1 MDRIIDL
8 TDFSF
13 FFLLFSFSKSF
24 SDYIILHSF
33 TKDKYNKYVTLF
45 TTVFLYTIYDRTN
58 QLLKSTED
66 NLTGFDYL
74 HLLKLGLLFLIYF
87 VVIAVCTEGT
97 TKKKLLRTFGIITL
111 SQIKW
116 ILSGMT
122 ESYFFLNE
130 HNGVVVEDMPSYQMR
145 IEVLLSISLI
155 YFVFGYLFAL
165 LIRLFSKNKK
175 STFSLKY
182 AYFYFFPI
190 ANIIPAVLLLGI
202 IPANANVNVEYEKS
216 YSIICSFIYIIA
228 FSIDIFSIFIIDRI
242 IRTDEENK
250 QLTIIAT
257 KNKLEYQSALIVKE
271 EQEHLKRFR
280 HDIRNINKTVKSLI
294 EAGET
299 DKAIQLL
306 DESSVEAEKTSGVT
320 LCRCNIINTVL
331 YMKSNEAKEHGI
343 AIFCNVTESSACKLS
358 DIDISRV
365 LLNLCDNAI
374 NAAKECEKK
383 QIKIDIEINDKLI
396 KINTENHYIP
406 SKTKRPS
413 PEHGNGTKIIKQIS
427 KKYGG
432 EYKAEATD
440 RIYKTQTYLRNINIE

>member
-24 SDYIILHSF
+24 SDFVIIHSF
-33 TKDKYNKYVTLF
+33 MKDKYNKFVTLF
-45 TTVFLYTIYDRTN
+45 TTIFLYTLYDMTN
-58 QLLKSTED
+58 Q
-66 NLTGFDYL
+66 N
-74 HLLKLGLLFLIYF
+74 LKLIEDESNGFSYTFLVAVGLLFLVHFTTIT
-87 VVIAVCTEGT
+87 ICTEGT
-97 TKKKLLRTFGIITL
+97 LKNKFFHSVEITFL
-111 SQIKW
+111 SLVKW
-116 ILSGMT
+116 ILTGMT
-122 ESYFFLNE
+122 SSFFFINE
-130 HNGVVVEDMPSYQMR
+130 VNGTADSLPSYEMSLS
-145 IEVLLSISLI
+145 LLLCASLI
-155 YFVFGYLFAL
+155 YFVYGYLFAL
-165 LIRLFSKNKK
+165 LFKLFSKNMR

-202 IPANANVNVEYEKS
+202 TPSNAKIEYEKG
-216 YSIICSFIYIIA
+216 YSIICTFIYIIA
-228 FSIDIFSIFIIDRI
+228 FSIDLFSILIIDRI
-242 IRTDEENK
+242 IYTDERNK
-250 QLTIIAT
+250 QLTVIAT
-257 KNKLEYQSALIVKE
+257 KNEFEYQSALIVKE
-271 EQEHLKRFR
+271 EQEHLRRFR
-280 HDIRNINKTVKSLI
+280 HDIRNINKTVKSLL
-294 EAGET
+294 EAGKT
-299 DKAIQLL
+299 DEAMKLL

-331 YMKSNEAKEHGI
+331 YMKSNEAKEYGI
-343 AIFCNVTESSACKLS
+343 AILCNVTESSACKLS

-432 EYKAEATD
+432 EYKAEATNG
-440 RIYKTQTYLRNINIE
+440 IYKTQTYLRNINIE

>member
-24 SDYIILHSF
+24 SDFVIIHSF
-33 TKDKYNKYVTLF
+33 MKDKYNKFVTLF
-45 TTVFLYTIYDRTN
+45 TTIFLYTLYDITN
-58 QLLKSTED
+58 QNLKPIED
-66 NLTGFDYL
+66 ESNDFSYTFLVAV
-74 HLLKLGLLFLIYF
+74 GLLFLVHFTTIS
-87 VVIAVCTEGT
+87 VCTEGT
-97 TKKKLLRTFGIITL
+97 LKNKFFHSVEITFL
-111 SQIKW
+111 SLVKW
-116 ILSGMT
+116 ILTGMT
-122 ESYFFLNE
+122 GSFFFINELN
-130 HNGVVVEDMPSYQMR
+130 GTADSLPSYEMSLG
-145 IEVLLSISLI
+145 LLLCASLI
-155 YFVFGYLFAL
+155 YFVYGYLFAL
-165 LIRLFSKNKK
+165 LFKLFSKNMR

-202 IPANANVNVEYEKS
+202 TPSKASVEYEKC
-216 YSIICSFIYIIA
+216 YFIICTFIYIIA
-228 FSIDIFSIFIIDRI
+228 FSIDLFSILIIDKI
-242 IRTDEENK
+242 IYTDERNK
-250 QLTIIAT
+250 QLTVIAT

-280 HDIRNINKTVKSLI
+280 HDIRNINKTVKGLI

-343 AIFCNVTESSACKLS
+343 AIFCNVTESSTCKIT

-374 NAAKECEKK
+374 NAAKKCEKK
-383 QIKIDIEINDKLI
+383 HIKIDIEINDKLI

-432 EYKAEATD
+432 EYKTETTD
-440 RIYKTQTYLRNINIE
+440 GIYKTQTYLRNINIE

>member
-24 SDYIILHSF
+24 SDFVIIHSF
-33 TKDKYNKYVTLF
+33 MKDKYNKFITLF
-45 TTVFLYTIYDRTN
+45 TTVFLYTLYDIPN
-58 QLLKSTED
+58 Q
-66 NLTGFDYL
+66 N
-74 HLLKLGLLFLIYF
+74 LKLIEDESNDFSYTFLVAVGLLFLVHFTTIT
-87 VVIAVCTEGT
+87 VCTEGT
-97 TKKKLLRTFGIITL
+97 LKNKFFHSVEITFL
-111 SQIKW
+111 SLVKW
-116 ILSGMT
+116 ILTGMT
-122 ESYFFLNE
+122 SSFFFINELN
-130 HNGVVVEDMPSYQMR
+130 GTADSLPSYEMSLG
-145 IEVLLSISLI
+145 LLLCASLI
-155 YFVFGYLFAL
+155 YFVYGYLFAL
-165 LIRLFSKNKK
+165 LFKLFSKNMR

-202 IPANANVNVEYEKS
+202 IPSKAIVEYEKV

-228 FSIDIFSIFIIDRI
+228 FSIDLFSILIIDRI
-242 IRTDEENK
+242 IYTDERNK
-250 QLTIIAT
+250 QLTVIAT
-257 KNKLEYQSALIVKE
+257 KNELEYQSALIVKE
-271 EQEHLKRFR
+271 EQEHLRQFR
-280 HDIRNINKTVKSLI
+280 HDIRNINKTVKSLL
-294 EAGET
+294 EAGKT
-299 DKAIQLL
+299 DEAMKLL
-306 DESSVEAEKTSGVT
+306 DESSVEAEKTSDVT

-331 YMKSNEAKEHGI
+331 YMKSNEAKEYGI
-343 AIFCNVTESSACKLS
+343 AILCNVTESSACKMS

-432 EYKAEATD
+432 EYKAEAAD
-440 RIYKTQTYLRNINIE
+440 GIYKTQTYLRNINID

>member
-24 SDYIILHSF
+24 SDFVIIHSF
-33 TKDKYNKYVTLF
+33 MKDKYNKFVTLF
-45 TTVFLYTIYDRTN
+45 TTIFLYTLYDMTN
-58 QLLKSTED
+58 Q
-66 NLTGFDYL
+66 N
-74 HLLKLGLLFLIYF
+74 LKLIEDESNGLSYLFLLSVGLLFLVHFTTIT
-87 VVIAVCTEGT
+87 VCTEGT
-97 TKKKLLRTFGIITL
+97 LKNKFFHSVEITFL
-111 SQIKW
+111 SLVKW
-116 ILSGMT
+116 ILTGMT
-122 ESYFFLNE
+122 SSFFFINE
-130 HNGVVVEDMPSYQMR
+130 VNGTADSLPSYEMSLS
-145 IEVLLSISLI
+145 LLLCASLI
-155 YFVFGYLFAL
+155 YFVYGYLFAL
-165 LIRLFSKNKK
+165 LFKLFSKNMR

-202 IPANANVNVEYEKS
+202 TPSNAKIEYEKG
-216 YSIICSFIYIIA
+216 YSIICTFIYIIA
-228 FSIDIFSIFIIDRI
+228 FSIDLFSILIIDRI
-242 IRTDEENK
+242 IYTDERNK
-250 QLTIIAT
+250 QLTVIAT
-257 KNKLEYQSALIVKE
+257 KNELEYQSALIVKE
-271 EQEHLKRFR
+271 EQEHLRRFR
-280 HDIRNINKTVKSLI
+280 HDIRNINKTVKSLL
-294 EAGET
+294 EAGKT
-299 DKAIQLL
+299 DEAMKLL

-331 YMKSNEAKEHGI
+331 YMKSNEAKEYGI
-343 AIFCNVTESSACKLS
+343 TILCNVTENSTCKLS

-374 NAAKECEKK
+374 NAAKECDEK
-383 QIKIDIEINDKLI
+383 QIKINIEINDKVI

-432 EYKAEATD
+432 EYKAVAANG
-440 RIYKTQTYLRNINIE
+440 IYKTQTYLRNINIE

>member
-1 MDRIIDL
+1 MDKIIDL

-24 SDYIILHSF
+24 SDFVIIHSF
-33 TKDKYNKYVTLF
+33 MKDKYNKFVTLF
-45 TTVFLYTIYDRTN
+45 TTVFLYTLYDIIN
-58 QLLKSTED
+58 QILKSIED

-74 HLLKLGLLFLIYF
+74 FLLRLGLLFLIYF
-87 VVIAVCTEGT
+87 IVISVCTEGT
-97 TKKKLLRTFGIITL
+97 TKKKVLRTFEIIIL

-116 ILSGMT
+116 IFSGMT
-122 ESYFFLNE
+122 ESFFFINE
-130 HNGVVVEDMPSYQMR
+130 QNGVVVENMPSYQMR
-145 IEVLLSISLI
+145 IDELLSISLI
-155 YFVFGYLFAL
+155 YFVYGYLFAL
-165 LIRLFSKNKK
+165 MIKMFSKNMR

-190 ANIIPAVLLLGI
+190 ANIIPAVLLLGKT
-202 IPANANVNVEYEKS
+202 PTKANVEYEKG
-216 YSIICSFIYIIA
+216 YFIICTFIYIIA
-228 FSIDIFSIFIIDRI
+228 FSIDLLSIFIIDRI
-242 IRTDEENK
+242 IYTDERNK
-250 QLTIIAT
+250 QLTVIAT

-271 EQEHLKRFR
+271 EQENLKRFR
-280 HDIRNINKTVKSLI
+280 HDIRNINKTVKGLI

-343 AIFCNVTESSACKLS
+343 TILCNVTESSACKLS
-358 DIDISRV
+358 DIDISRI

-374 NAAKECEKK
+374 NAAKECDEK
-383 QIKIDIEINDKLI
+383 QIKIDIEINDKVI
-396 KINTENHYIP
+396 KINTENHYNP
-406 SKTKRPS
+406 NKTKKPS
-413 PEHGNGTKIIKQIS
+413 PEHGNGTKIIKQIA

-440 RIYKTQTYLRNINIE
+440 GIYKTQTYLRNINIE

>member
-1 MDRIIDL
+1 M
-8 TDFSF
+8 TGSSF
-13 FFLLFSFSKSF
+13 FINEL
-24 SDYIILHSF
+24 
-33 TKDKYNKYVTLF
+33 NG
-45 TTVFLYTIYDRTN
+45 TVG
-58 QLLKSTED
+58 
-66 NLTGFDYL
+66 NLPSYEMS
-74 HLLKLGLLFLIYF
+74 LGLLLC
-87 VVIAVCTEGT
+87 A
-97 TKKKLLRTFGIITL
+97 
-111 SQIKW
+111 
-116 ILSGMT
+116 
-122 ESYFFLNE
+122 
-130 HNGVVVEDMPSYQMR
+130 
-145 IEVLLSISLI
+145 SLI
-155 YFVFGYLFAL
+155 YFVYGYLFAL
-165 LIRLFSKNKK
+165 LFKLFSKNMR

-202 IPANANVNVEYEKS
+202 TPTKASVEYEKG
-216 YSIICSFIYIIA
+216 YFILCTFIYIIA
-228 FSIDIFSIFIIDRI
+228 FSIDLFSILIIDKI
-242 IRTDEENK
+242 IYTDEKNK
-250 QLTIIAT
+250 QLTVSAT

-280 HDIRNINKTVKSLI
+280 HDIRNINKTVKGLI
-294 EAGET
+294 KAGET

-343 AIFCNVTESSACKLS
+343 AILCNVTESSTCKLS

-432 EYKAEATD
+432 EYKAETTD
-440 RIYKTQTYLRNINIE
+440 GIYKTQTYLRNINIE

>member
-1 MDRIIDL
+1 MGTIIDL
-8 TDFSF
+8 REFSF

-45 TTVFLYTIYDRTN
+45 TTVFLYTFYDRTN
-58 QLLKSTED
+58 LLLKSIED
-66 NLTGFDYL
+66 NLTGFDYF
-74 HLLKLGLLFLIYF
+74 HLLRLGLLFLIYF

-122 ESYFFLNE
+122 ESFFFINE
-130 HNGVVVEDMPSYQMR
+130 RNGVVVEDMPLYQMR
-145 IEVLLSISLI
+145 IEELLSISLI
-155 YFVFGYLFAL
+155 YFVYGYLFAL
-165 LIRLFSKNKK
+165 MIKLFSKNMR
-175 STFSLKY
+175 STFSLKH

-190 ANIIPAVLLLGI
+190 ANIIPAVLLLGL
-202 IPANANVNVEYEKS
+202 IPTKASVEYEKG

-228 FSIDIFSIFIIDRI
+228 FSIDLFSIFIIDRI
-242 IRTDEENK
+242 IQTDERNK

-294 EAGET
+294 ESGET

-306 DESSVEAEKTSGVT
+306 DESNVEAEKTSGVT

-343 AIFCNVTESSACKLS
+343 AIFCNVTESSTCKLS

-374 NAAKECEKK
+374 NAAKECDEK
-383 QIKIDIEINDKLI
+383 QIKIDIEINDKVI

-406 SKTKRPS
+406 NKTKKPS
-413 PEHGNGTKIIKQIS
+413 PEHGNGTKIIKRIS

-440 RIYKTQTYLRNINIE
+440 GIYKTQTYLRNINIE

>member
-24 SDYIILHSF
+24 SDFVIIHSF
-33 TKDKYNKYVTLF
+33 MKDKYNKFVTLF
-45 TTVFLYTIYDRTN
+45 TTVFLYTIYDRIN
-58 QLLKSTED
+58 QISKSIED

-74 HLLKLGLLFLIYF
+74 FLLRLGLLFLIYF
-87 VVIAVCTEGT
+87 IVISVCTEGT
-97 TKKKLLRTFGIITL
+97 TKKKVLRTFEIIIL

-122 ESYFFLNE
+122 ESFFFINE
-130 HNGVVVEDMPSYQMR
+130 QNGVVVEDMPSYQMR
-145 IEVLLSISLI
+145 MDELLSISLI
-155 YFVFGYLFAL
+155 YFVYGYLFAL
-165 LIRLFSKNKK
+165 IIKLFSKNKR

-202 IPANANVNVEYEKS
+202 IPTKDSVEYEKG
-216 YSIICSFIYIIA
+216 YFIICSFIYIIA
-228 FSIDIFSIFIIDRI
+228 FSIDLFSIFIIDRI
-242 IRTDEENK
+242 IQTDERNK
-250 QLTIIAT
+250 QLTVIAT

-271 EQEHLKRFR
+271 EQEHLMRFR

-306 DESSVEAEKTSGVT
+306 DESNVEVEKTSGVT

-343 AIFCNVTESSACKLS
+343 AILCNVTESSTCKIT
-358 DIDISRV
+358 DIDISRI

-374 NAAKECEKK
+374 NAAKECDEK
-383 QIKIDIEINDKLI
+383 QIKIDIEINDKVI

-406 SKTKRPS
+406 NKTKKPS
-413 PEHGNGTKIIKQIS
+413 PEHGNGTKIIKRIS

-432 EYKAEATD
+432 EYKTEATD
-440 RIYKTQTYLRNINIE
+440 GIYKTQTYLRNINIE

>member
-24 SDYIILHSF
+24 SDFVIIHSF
-33 TKDKYNKYVTLF
+33 MKDKYNKFVTLF
-45 TTVFLYTIYDRTN
+45 TTVFLYTLYDITN
-58 QLLKSTED
+58 QNLKPIED
-66 NLTGFDYL
+66 ESNDFSYTFLVAV
-74 HLLKLGLLFLIYF
+74 GLLFLVHFTTIT
-87 VVIAVCTEGT
+87 VCTEGT
-97 TKKKLLRTFGIITL
+97 LKNKFFHSVGITFL
-111 SQIKW
+111 SLVKW
-116 ILSGMT
+116 ILTGMT
-122 ESYFFLNE
+122 GSFFFINELNGTVG
-130 HNGVVVEDMPSYQMR
+130 NLPSYEMSLG
-145 IEVLLSISLI
+145 LLLCASLI
-155 YFVFGYLFAL
+155 YFVYGYLFAL
-165 LIRLFSKNKK
+165 LFKLFSKNMR

-202 IPANANVNVEYEKS
+202 TPTKANVEYEKG
-216 YSIICSFIYIIA
+216 YFILCTFIYIIA
-228 FSIDIFSIFIIDRI
+228 FSIDLFSILIIDKI
-242 IRTDEENK
+242 IYTDERNK
-250 QLTIIAT
+250 QLTVIAT

-280 HDIRNINKTVKSLI
+280 HDIRNINKTVKGLI
-294 EAGET
+294 KAGET

-343 AIFCNVTESSACKLS
+343 AILCNVTESSTCKLS

-374 NAAKECEKK
+374 NAAKECDEK

-406 SKTKRPS
+406 HKTKRPS

-440 RIYKTQTYLRNINIE
+440 GIYKTQTYLRNINIE

>member
-24 SDYIILHSF
+24 SDFVIIHSF
-33 TKDKYNKYVTLF
+33 MKDKYNKFVTLF
-45 TTVFLYTIYDRTN
+45 TTVFLYTLYDITN
-58 QLLKSTED
+58 QNLKPIED
-66 NLTGFDYL
+66 ELNGFDYTFL
-74 HLLKLGLLFLIYF
+74 VAVGLLFLVHFTTIS
-87 VVIAVCTEGT
+87 VCTEGT
-97 TKKKLLRTFGIITL
+97 LKNKFFHSVEITFL
-111 SQIKW
+111 SLVKW
-116 ILSGMT
+116 VLTGMT
-122 ESYFFLNE
+122 GSFFFINELNGTVG
-130 HNGVVVEDMPSYQMR
+130 NLPSYEMNLS
-145 IEVLLSISLI
+145 LLLCASLI
-155 YFVFGYLFAL
+155 YFVYGYLFAL
-165 LIRLFSKNKK
+165 LFKLFSKNMR

-202 IPANANVNVEYEKS
+202 IPSKAIVEYEKG
-216 YSIICSFIYIIA
+216 YSIICTFIYIIA
-228 FSIDIFSIFIIDRI
+228 FSIDLFSILIIDRI
-242 IRTDEENK
+242 IYTDERNK
-250 QLTIIAT
+250 QLTVIAT
-257 KNKLEYQSALIVKE
+257 KNELEYQSALIVKE
-271 EQEHLKRFR
+271 EQEHLRRFR
-280 HDIRNINKTVKSLI
+280 HDIRNINKTVKSLL
-294 EAGET
+294 EAGKT
-299 DKAIQLL
+299 DEAMKLL

-320 LCRCNIINTVL
+320 LCRCHIINTVL
-331 YMKSNEAKEHGI
+331 YMKSNEAKEYGI
-343 AIFCNVTESSACKLS
+343 AILCNVTESSACKLS

-406 SKTKRPS
+406 SKTKKPS

>member
-24 SDYIILHSF
+24 SDFVIIHSF
-33 TKDKYNKYVTLF
+33 MKDKYNKFVTLF
-45 TTVFLYTIYDRTN
+45 TTVFLYTLYDITN
-58 QLLKSTED
+58 QNLKPIED
-66 NLTGFDYL
+66 ELNGFNYTFL
-74 HLLKLGLLFLIYF
+74 VAVGLLFLVHFTTIT
-87 VVIAVCTEGT
+87 VCTEGT
-97 TKKKLLRTFGIITL
+97 LKNKFFHSVEITFL
-111 SQIKW
+111 SLVKW
-116 ILSGMT
+116 ILTGMT
-122 ESYFFLNE
+122 GSFFFINE
-130 HNGVVVEDMPSYQMR
+130 VNGTVGNLPSYEMSLS
-145 IEVLLSISLI
+145 LLLCASLI
-155 YFVFGYLFAL
+155 YFVYGYLFAL
-165 LIRLFSKNKK
+165 LFKLFSKNMR

-202 IPANANVNVEYEKS
+202 TPSNAKIEYEKG
-216 YSIICSFIYIIA
+216 YSIICTFIYIIA
-228 FSIDIFSIFIIDRI
+228 FSIDLFSILIIDRI
-242 IRTDEENK
+242 IYTDERNK
-250 QLTIIAT
+250 QLTVIAT
-257 KNKLEYQSALIVKE
+257 KNELEYQSALIVKE
-271 EQEHLKRFR
+271 EQEHLRRFR
-280 HDIRNINKTVKSLI
+280 HDIRNINKTVKILL
-294 EAGET
+294 EAGKT
-299 DKAIQLL
+299 DEAMKLL
-306 DESSVEAEKTSGVT
+306 DESSIEAEKTSGVT

-343 AIFCNVTESSACKLS
+343 AIFCNVTESSTCKLS

-432 EYKAEATD
+432 EYKTVASNG
-440 RIYKTQTYLRNINIE
+440 IYKTQTYLRNINID